1 MYVHSES
8 NAVGKVDN
16 KDLFLVIGTIVDN
29 THVINVDNVDNLV
42 LVIDT
47 IIDNALLTLIMLISW
62 FLLSAE
68 LTADIT

>member
-1 MYVHSES
+1 MYVHSQS

-47 IIDNALLTLIMLISW
+47 IVDNTHY
-62 FLLSAE
+62 
-68 LTADIT
+68 